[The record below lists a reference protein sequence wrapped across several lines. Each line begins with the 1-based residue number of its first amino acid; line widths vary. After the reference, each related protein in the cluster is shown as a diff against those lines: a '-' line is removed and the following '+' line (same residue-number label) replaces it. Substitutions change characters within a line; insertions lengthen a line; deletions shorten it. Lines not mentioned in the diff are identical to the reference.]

1 MLHNEDMYVTLI
13 EYGILSS
20 YTYNYSEEIN
30 IFTEQLHTA
39 CMMKID
45 MNIFVMN
52 LNGIDSASCSGR
64 FEKRLYLKGI
74 SHESFQLKFVYS
86 ATGQPWNGLAYL
98 AIRYLK
104 RPKKVATDVATTV
117 CEELGWL

>member
-1 MLHNEDMYVTLI
+1 
-13 EYGILSS
+13 
-20 YTYNYSEEIN
+20 
-30 IFTEQLHTA
+30 
-39 CMMKID
+39 MMKID
-45 MNIFVMN
+45 VNIFFMN
-52 LNGIDSASCSGR
+52 VNGIAALVGL
-64 FEKRLYLKGI
+64 KRLYLKGI

-117 CEELGWL
+117 CDELGWL